1 MGTPVHLV
9 ASRGSFTW
17 LPGSHDR
24 TEPLLECLQARN
36 EHTVAYLGDHLA
48 LVRFVAVELRRPLD
62 IRVITKCD
70 RTGDHRGNVPAD
82 RQPGGVI
89 AERERDGPVL
99 VVQADQGLPVIAR
112 EREDPDAPDPVGR
125 AVLDLARRQRRVP
138 VPDGGEVS
146 QQGPHLANWSADHC
160 AREDLRHV
168 NLPRQ
173 TVCGLVSGRNSSL
186 QPVRALP
193 GADPPCA
200 AARCHPRMLTA
211 LATTSAMAATEM
223 ADCSII
229 IIFAQR
235 GRGVTSLAAKE
246 MAFVNDR

>member
-9 ASRGSFTW
+9 ASRGPS
-17 LPGSHDR
+17 PGFQESHDR

-62 IRVITKCD
+62 IRVITKGD

-138 VPDGGEVS
+138 VPDGGEVP
-146 QQGPHLANWSADHC
+146 QQGPHLADRGADHG

-168 NLPRQ
+168 NLLATDRLRF
-173 TVCGLVSGRNSSL
+173 GLRAERFVTTGSGTT
-186 QPVRALP
+186 

-200 AARCHPRMLTA
+200 AARCQPRMFTA

-235 GRGVTSLAAKE
+235 VRDVTSLAAKE
-246 MAFVNDR
+246 MALVNDR